1 MMILVLLLSA
11 LASPIPK
18 WWDHSRIDWI
28 DYHPPDTPGI
38 LVARGTNPQQ
48 HQAPN
53 KVLHSTTP
61 LRAPAI
67 PKPKRQANTNW
78 WNPKSWTR
86 SEWFKKW
93 SQGTNNNQK
102 SKVNAQVRDGT
113 RMSWKQK
120 LFKDKRI
127 NEMFKGKRIQEM
139 LNGKG
144 IKGMFKG
151 KRIQE
156 IFNGKGIK
164 DIFNGKGL
172 GDFFKKL
179 KLG

>member
-1 MMILVLLLSA
+1 MILVLLLSA
-11 LASPIPK
+11 LASPIPQ
-18 WWDHSRIDWI
+18 WWDQDLEGV
-28 DYHPPDTPGI
+28 DYHPPHSDRPGI

-48 HQAPN
+48 PPK
-53 KVLHSTTP
+53 KVLPSATPP
-61 LRAPAI
+61 LRAPVI

-113 RMSWKQK
+113 RMSWQQK
-120 LFKDKRI
+120 LFKGKRI
-127 NEMFKGKRIQEM
+127 NEMFNGNRIKEMFKGKRIKEM
-139 LNGKG
+139 
-144 IKGMFKG
+144 
-151 KRIQE
+151 
-156 IFNGKGIK
+156 
-164 DIFNGKGL
+164 FNGKGL
-172 GDFFKKL
+172 SDFFKKL